1 MTFRTI
7 AVLATVCALPL
18 TGCTAEMDRDRDV
31 RAPAAVAVG
40 PAVDCVDTSRIDTT
54 KAHDDYT
61 IDFKMIDNTVYRNT
75 LSNRCSGLG
84 FEDRFA
90 YETSIGRL
98 CSIDTITVLYS
109 SGGRGATCGLG
120 ISFRSVTPTESRR

>member
-120 ISFRSVTPTESRR
+120 DFVPVRYAD